1 MKIEISNQIIFV
13 LRSAAINE
21 NFQAL
26 NFIKIANKF
35 IKETIDTH
43 NTDILK
49 MLSHSTVPKFTLYL
63 RIYD

>member
-1 MKIEISNQIIFV
+1 MQIEISNQIIFV

-26 NFIKIANKF
+26 HFIKIANKF

-43 NTDILK
+43 NAVIFK
-49 MLSHSTVPKFTLYL
+49 ILSHLTN
-63 RIYD
+63 